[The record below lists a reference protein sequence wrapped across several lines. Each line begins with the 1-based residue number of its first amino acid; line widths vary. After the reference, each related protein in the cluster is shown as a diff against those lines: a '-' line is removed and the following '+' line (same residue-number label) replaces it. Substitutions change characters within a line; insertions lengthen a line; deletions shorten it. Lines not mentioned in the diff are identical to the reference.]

1 MLRRRHI
8 RGTADRRVRWLLDS
22 PIVWLNTGR
31 APRLAYC
38 RALVGWR
45 AGVRPVARRWLPVAR
60 LRVRRP
66 LIRGLR
72 SRRALRLAYWRALV
86 GRRARGRPAGRRWLP
101 VAPLRVGRRP
111 ILGRW
116 RRRW

>member
-72 SRRALRLAYWRALV
+72 SRRALRLAYCRVLV
-86 GRRARGRPAGRRWLP
+86 GRAGGVRAGARER
-101 VAPLRVGRRP
+101 LRATGTA
-111 ILGRW
+111 
-116 RRRW
+116 